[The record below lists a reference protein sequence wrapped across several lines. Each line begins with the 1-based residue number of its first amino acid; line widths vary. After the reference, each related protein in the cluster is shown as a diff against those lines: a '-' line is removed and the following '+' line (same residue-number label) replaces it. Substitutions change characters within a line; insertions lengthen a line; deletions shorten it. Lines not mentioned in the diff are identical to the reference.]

1 MTGGEINCRWT
12 GNRPELAC
20 WTFSF
25 YSFFLFCAQQRR
37 KDFRHNNIR
46 CHQLNMEPIGRIAGP
61 IRSFLE
67 VVVVISSPCR
77 AGIIMETHA
86 ERAESQEIGITQIR
100 NIYITSTR
108 KHTRLANYT
117 TMYIVNIYLAV
128 IYCAAANLGSSP
140 YPARRRRRLLFR
152 LFLHLCW

>member
-12 GNRPELAC
+12 GNRPELAVGLFL
-20 WTFSF
+20 FSF
-25 YSFFLFCAQQRR
+25 FHFCAQQRR
-37 KDFRHNNIR
+37 KDSRHNNVR

-86 ERAESQEIGITQIR
+86 ERAEPGDW
-100 NIYITSTR
+100 N
-108 KHTRLANYT
+108 N
-117 TMYIVNIYLAV
+117 
-128 IYCAAANLGSSP
+128 P
-140 YPARRRRRLLFR
+140 D
-152 LFLHLCW
+152 